1 MRPFRITLAL
11 CGFVAAALTMVVD
24 ATSHTKKQLKEI
36 IMTRELVKLCT
47 GKAPIGGKRM
57 ETQLKW
63 IVLAS
68 GEPSVLLKS
77 SAQHKAACWMLFDD
91 KLGGATSSKEE
102 AFLQRYALATLHY
115 ATTKSNTTAWD
126 WPMAVDEPW
135 AIARHGDW
143 LHPKRHECQWY
154 GVKCTV
160 PGQKIYQLD
169 LGYLKLD
176 GLIPREL
183 YLLTSLRSIEY
194 VFVCCCCC

>member
-1 MRPFRITLAL
+1 MMKHLRIALAL
-11 CGFVAAALTMVVD
+11 CIVTVAMMVGAA
-24 ATSHTKKQLKEI
+24 SGSTKTQLKEI
-36 IMTRELVKLCT
+36 IMTRELVNLCK
-47 GKAPIGGKRM
+47 GKSPIGGKRK

-68 GEPSVLLKS
+68 GEPSVVLKS
-77 SAQHKAACWMLFDD
+77 SAQHKAACWMLYDD
-91 KLGGATSSKEE
+91 KLHPGKEE

-135 AIARHGDW
+135 AIASHGDW
-143 LHPKRHECQWY
+143 LHPKKHECNWY

-160 PGQKIYQLD
+160 PGQKIYQLN

-183 YLLTSLRSIEY
+183 YLLTNLRDIEY
-194 VFVCCCCC
+194 VH